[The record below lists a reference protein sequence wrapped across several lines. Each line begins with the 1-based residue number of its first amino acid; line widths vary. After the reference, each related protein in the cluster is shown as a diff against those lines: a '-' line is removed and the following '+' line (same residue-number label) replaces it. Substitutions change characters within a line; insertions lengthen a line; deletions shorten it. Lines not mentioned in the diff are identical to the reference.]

1 MLEVSRNG
9 TFRKLGLV
17 ACLATLGV
25 YMLIT
30 LRGQHGVTA
39 VQKRQEE
46 IRAIQEQN
54 AELKREIQ
62 ERRDRNR
69 RLRENPEEQELEIRR
84 RLNLLRKGEKYFVV
98 PETQRPEL
106 K

>member
-1 MLEVSRNG
+1 MLKVSRNG
-9 TFRKLGLV
+9 TFRRLGV
-17 ACLATLGV
+17 AAGLAMLGV

-30 LRGQHGVTA
+30 LRGQHGVGA
-39 VQKRQEE
+39 LEKKHQE
-46 IRAIQEQN
+46 IRALQEQN
-54 AELKREIQ
+54 AELKREID

-69 RLRENPEEQELEIRR
+69 RLRENPEEQELEIRK

-98 PETQRPEL
+98 PEPP

>member
-1 MLEVSRNG
+1 MLKVSRNG
-9 TFRKLGLV
+9 TFRRLGV
-17 ACLATLGV
+17 AAGVAMLGV

-30 LRGQHGVTA
+30 LRGQHGVGA
-39 VQKRQEE
+39 LQKKHEE
-46 IRAIQEQN
+46 IRALQEQN
-54 AELKREIQ
+54 AELKREID

-69 RLRENPEEQELEIRR
+69 RLRENPEEQELEIRK

-98 PETQRPEL
+98 PEPP